1 MPWSQTSRVPSLMTE
16 GSVKNAIETQRKE
29 KRHPGSEINESGEAL
44 GRGNVRDDAQDN
56 RN

>member
-1 MPWSQTSRVPSLMTE
+1 MTE